1 MQETR
6 YDWLGDRWVLF
17 APNREQRP
25 NEYIRKAHEP
35 TYQASGS
42 ICKETAPTSN
52 LETCPF
58 CAGFEQ
64 ATPSPC
70 LVLPLSDLESTTILR
85 RDEVS
90 LKIERARAKWKVR
103 VVPNKYPAVQAQAAA
118 TDHSQLATL
127 ARGSDSYSSF
137 FPNHASEDGTRE
149 ESDLMIMAPELFRK
163 EIPSGVHEVIIES
176 PEHDHSLSA
185 LSVSH
190 VELVFQAYKMR
201 LQHFRSK
208 QEIVHAAIFKN
219 YGPDAGAS
227 LSHAHS
233 QLVGL
238 GFVPSEVSRRNQKL
252 AEFFN
257 KHESCYYCQIAAEE
271 ERLGDRLILSSA
283 HFIVYTPFAS
293 RFPYEFV
300 IHPKTHRNHFDELN
314 RAELK
319 DLASVVKSTLGA
331 IEKTQPQL
339 SYNMILNTSPF
350 NNSHPLAHHWNIQV
364 LPRSARIAGFELG
377 TDCFINTVKPEFA
390 AATLR
395 SAI

>member
-6 YDWLGDRWVLF
+6 YDWLEDRWVLF

-25 NEYIRKAHEP
+25 NEYI
-35 TYQASGS
+35 
-42 ICKETAPTSN
+42 CKESLPASN
-52 LETCPF
+52 LAVCPF

-64 ATPSPC
+64 STPSPS
-70 LVLPLSDLESTTILR
+70 LTLPLSDLESTTILR

-90 LKIERARAKWKVR
+90 QNIARARAKWKVR
-103 VVPNKYPAVQAQAAA
+103 VVPNKYPAVQAHAAA
-118 TDHSQLATL
+118 NDLSQLAMLTRGSESFAYVPDHQL
-127 ARGSDSYSSF
+127 EDGARG
-137 FPNHASEDGTRE
+137 
-149 ESDLMIMAPELFRK
+149 ESDLMIASPELFRK

-176 PEHDHSLSA
+176 PEHDHSLSG

-208 QEIVHAAIFKN
+208 QDIVHAIIFKN

-227 LSHAHS
+227 LSHSHS

-238 GFVPSEVSRRNQKL
+238 GFVPSEVSRRNHRL
-252 AEFFN
+252 LEYFD
-257 KHESCYYCQIAAEE
+257 KHESCYHCQIASEE
-271 ERLGDRLILSSA
+271 ERLGDRLIFASA
-283 HFIVYTPFAS
+283 HFVVFAPFAS
-293 RFPYEFV
+293 RFPYEFNV
-300 IHPKTHRNHFDELN
+300 HPRVHRSHFDELN

-319 DLASVVKSTLGA
+319 DLAGVMKSTLGA
-331 IEKTQPQL
+331 LERAQPQL

-350 NNSHPLAHHWNIQV
+350 NNANPLAHHWGIQV

-377 TDCFINTVKPEFA
+377 TDCFINTIKPEYA
-390 AATLR
+390 AAVLR
-395 SAI
+395 SAIR

>member
-6 YDWLGDRWVLF
+6 YDWLEDRWVLF

-25 NEYIRKAHEP
+25 NEYIRKAHESS
-35 TYQASGS
+35 YQASES
-42 ICKETAPTSN
+42 ICKETVPPNN
-52 LETCPF
+52 LDTCPF

-64 ATPSPC
+64 STPSPS

-85 RDEVS
+85 RDKVS
-90 LKIERARAKWKVR
+90 QNIERARANWKVR
-103 VVPNKYPAVQAQAAA
+103 VVPNKYPAVQPQAAL

-127 ARGSDSYSSF
+127 ARGSDSYNFF
-137 FPNHASEDGTRE
+137 FPDHLPEAGTRQVA
-149 ESDLMIMAPELFRK
+149 DLMIVAPELFRR
-163 EIPSGVHEVIIES
+163 EIPNGVHEVVIES
-176 PEHDHSLSA
+176 PEHVQSLTA

-201 LQHFRSK
+201 LQHFRSN
-208 QEIVHAAIFKN
+208 QDIVHAVIFKN

-238 GFVPSEVSRRNQKL
+238 GFVPSEVNRRNRKL
-252 AEFFN
+252 EEFFD
-257 KHESCYYCQIAAEE
+257 KHESCYYCQVASEE
-271 ERLGDRLILSSA
+271 ERLNDRLILSSA
-283 HFIVYTPFAS
+283 HFIVYSPFAS

-300 IHPKTHRNHFDELN
+300 IHPKIHRNHFDELN

-377 TDCFINTVKPEFA
+377 TDCFINTVKPEYA

-395 SAI
+395 NAI